1 MRKEAIKVLGIFTLL
16 VMLVSTVSAFA
27 VSSMYWE
34 ENPMNVYPGQTTEG
48 ILVLQNLGGNSDLI
62 VEGIITEGEE
72 FVSFVGGEDTF
83 VVPKGEKLS
92 VSYVVNIPE
101 GANIGDINNIVF
113 SFKIV
118 LSGES
123 GEFLGF
129 SGGVERVIPL
139 SVVAEPQPLKTGL
152 FWWAWLLIAIV
163 VVALFVRI
171 LMISKSRKRVKK

>member
-1 MRKEAIKVLGIFTLL
+1 VIKFLGVFTLL

-34 ENPMNVYPGQTTEG
+34 ENPMEVYPSQTTEG
-48 ILVLQNLGGNSDLI
+48 ILVLQNLGGESDLV

-72 FVSFVGGEDTF
+72 FVNFVGGEKTF
-83 VVPKGEKLS
+83 VVPKGEKLNIF
-92 VSYVVNIPE
+92 YIVNIPE
-101 GANIGDINNIVF
+101 EANIGDVKEIVF
-113 SFKIV
+113 SFKTV

-139 SVVAEPQPLKTGL
+139 SIIAEPKLARTGL
-152 FWWAWLLIAIV
+152 SWWSWLLILIAVIAV
-163 VVALFVRI
+163 VTTI
-171 LMISKSRKRVKK
+171 LIITKSRKKIKKK